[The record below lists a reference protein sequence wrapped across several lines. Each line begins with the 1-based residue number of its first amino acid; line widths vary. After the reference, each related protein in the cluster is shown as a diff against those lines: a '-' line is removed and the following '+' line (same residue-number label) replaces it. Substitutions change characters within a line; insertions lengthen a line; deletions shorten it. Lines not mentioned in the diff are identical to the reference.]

1 MSTHSIL
8 LIDDDKDL
16 AELLGEYLDAEGYR
30 LEAAHT
36 GEDGIEKMSQHHFDL
51 VLLDVMMP
59 GIDGFETLKRIRQT
73 SIVPVLMLTA
83 KGEESD
89 RVLGLELGADDYLA
103 KPYSPREL
111 LARIKALI
119 RRIELDRTQQ
129 NDDNGILACHGVE
142 LNFDTYQ
149 VHCDGKHIPMTTSEF
164 KVLRV
169 LMSRAGKAVPKE
181 DLYLEVLGREIMA
194 YDRSI
199 DMHVSNVRRK
209 LGGAT
214 EQSKIQTIRG
224 IGYLFVDPAQQ
235 S

>member
-30 LEAAHT
+30 LDAAHT
-36 GEDGIEKMSQHHFDL
+36 GEDGIEQINNHHYDL

-59 GIDGFETLKRIRQT
+59 GIDGFETLKRIRQN

-83 KGEESD
+83 KGEETD

-103 KPYSPREL
+103 KPYSHREL
-111 LARIKALI
+111 LARIKALL
-119 RRIELDRTQQ
+119 RRIELDKHQQ
-129 NDDNGILACHGVE
+129 DDDNGILACNGVE
-142 LNFDTYQ
+142 LNFDTYK
-149 VHCDGKHIPMTTSEF
+149 VFVDGEHVPMTTSEF

-169 LMSRAGKAVPKE
+169 LMTRSGKAVPKE
-181 DLYLEVLGREIMA
+181 DLYIEVLGREIMA

-209 LGGAT
+209 LGGSS
-214 EQSKIQTIRG
+214 ENSKIQTIRG
-224 IGYLFVDPAQQ
+224 IGYMFVDPNQ
-235 S
+235 

>member
-1 MSTHSIL
+1 MTTHSIL

-16 AELLGEYLDAEGYR
+16 AELLSEYLDAEGYR
-30 LEAAHT
+30 LTAVHS
-36 GEDGIEKMSQHHFDL
+36 GEEGIEEIKQHHYDL

-59 GIDGFETLKRIRQT
+59 GIDGFETLKRIRVD

-83 KGEESD
+83 KGEETD
-89 RVLGLELGADDYLA
+89 RILGLEMGADDYLA
-103 KPYSPREL
+103 KPYSHREL
-111 LARIKALI
+111 LARIKALL
-119 RRIELDRTQQ
+119 RRIELDKAQQ
-129 NDDNGILACHGVE
+129 NEDNPILACNGVE

-149 VHCDGKHIPMTTSEF
+149 VFSDGKLIPMTTSEF

-169 LMSRAGKAVPKE
+169 LMVRSGKAVPKE

-209 LGGAT
+209 LGGPT

-224 IGYLFVDPAQQ
+224 IGYMFVDPSQ
-235 S
+235 

>member
-30 LEAAHT
+30 LVAAHS
-36 GEDGIEKMSQHHFDL
+36 GEDGLNALKEHHYDL

-59 GIDGFETLKRIRQT
+59 GIDGFETLKRIRET

-83 KGEESD
+83 KGEETD

-103 KPYSPREL
+103 KPYSHREL

-119 RRIELDRTQQ
+119 RRIELDKSDR
-129 NDDNGILACHGVE
+129 NDDNGILASQGVE

-149 VHCDGKHIPMTTSEF
+149 VHCNGQHLPMTTSEF

-169 LMSRAGKAVPKE
+169 LMSREGKAVPKE

-209 LGGAT
+209 LASADNEGV
-214 EQSKIQTIRG
+214 IQTIRG
-224 IGYLFVDPAQQ
+224 VGYMFAAVKDL
-235 S
+235 

>member
-1 MSTHSIL
+1 MSSHSIL

-16 AELLGEYLDAEGYR
+16 AELLGEYLEVEGYR
-30 LEAAHT
+30 LVAAHT
-36 GEDGIEKMSQHHFDL
+36 GEAGIDKLKEHHYDL

-59 GIDGFETLKRIRQT
+59 GIDGFETLKRIREF
-73 SIVPVLMLTA
+73 SIIPVLMLTA
-83 KGEESD
+83 KGEETD

-103 KPYSPREL
+103 KPYSHREL

-119 RRIELDRTQQ
+119 RRIELDKNEKASDR
-129 NDDNGILACHGVE
+129 GILAIEGVE
-142 LNFDTYQ
+142 LNFDTYR
-149 VHCDGKHIPMTTSEF
+149 VHCNGQHLPMTTSEF

-169 LMSRAGKAVPKE
+169 LMTKVGKAVPKE

-209 LGGAT
+209 LASAGN
-214 EQSKIQTIRG
+214 EESIQTIRG
-224 IGYLFVDPAQQ
+224 VGYMFSEAK
-235 S
+235 

>member
-1 MSTHSIL
+1 MNTHSIL
-8 LIDDDKDL
+8 LVDDDRDL
-16 AELLGEYLDAEGYR
+16 AELLGEYLSVEGYR
-30 LEAAHT
+30 LTAVHS
-36 GEDGIEKMSQHHFDL
+36 GEEGIEHIENHHFDL

-83 KGEESD
+83 KGEETD
-89 RVLGLELGADDYLA
+89 RILGLELGADDYLA
-103 KPYSPREL
+103 KPYSHREL
-111 LARIKALI
+111 LARIKALL
-119 RRIELDRTQQ
+119 RRIELDKNNQS
-129 NDDNGILACHGVE
+129 NDTGILSCNGVE
-142 LNFDTYQ
+142 LNFDTYR
-149 VHCDGKHIPMTTSEF
+149 VFSDGEHIPMTTSEF

-209 LGGAT
+209 LGGAS

-224 IGYLFVDPAQQ
+224 IGYLFVDPSQ
-235 S
+235 